1 MRKCDFCTQ
10 RTDAG
15 QEPACVAKCPSGAL
29 SYYPN
34 GKLPAELIAYGK
46 AERLHMVYAL
56 QGQPGEYGLPDPVPP
71 NTMTG
76 GQIWKWLGG
85 LVPGAFVLAW
95 LWKKA
100 VSEEE
105 THE

>member
-1 MRKCDFCTQ
+1 MRKCGFCTQ

-15 QEPACVAKCPSGAL
+15 REPACVAKCPSGAL
-29 SYYPN
+29 SYYPD
-34 GKLPAELIAYGK
+34 GKIPVDLTPYGK
-46 AERLHMVYAL
+46 AERFHMVYAL
-56 QGQPGEYGLPDPVPP
+56 QGQPGEYGLPDPVPT
-71 NTMTG
+71 NIVTG
-76 GQIWKWLGG
+76 GQVWKWLGG

-95 LWKKA
+95 VWKKA